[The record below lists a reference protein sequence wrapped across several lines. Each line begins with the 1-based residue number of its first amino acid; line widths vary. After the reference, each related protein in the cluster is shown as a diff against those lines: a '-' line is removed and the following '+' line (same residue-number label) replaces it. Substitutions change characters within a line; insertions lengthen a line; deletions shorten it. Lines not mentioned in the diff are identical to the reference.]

1 MRNSNKCRCECKK
14 DYTWNPIPCICRN
27 SKYLKSI
34 IADSITMCD
43 DIIDAIQA
51 GPTKSMSINYNYKKQ
66 PLQWIISI
74 FYLNFYLLLYCH

>member
-1 MRNSNKCRCECKK
+1 
-14 DYTWNPIPCICRN
+14 
-27 SKYLKSI
+27 
-34 IADSITMCD
+34 MCD